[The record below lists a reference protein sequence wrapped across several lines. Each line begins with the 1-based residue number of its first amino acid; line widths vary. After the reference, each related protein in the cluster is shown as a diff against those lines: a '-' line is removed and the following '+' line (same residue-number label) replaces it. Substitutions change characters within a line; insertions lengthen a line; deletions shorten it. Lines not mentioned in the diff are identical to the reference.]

1 MNNSKGNDPQDQRT
15 KDQPAEDQPAGTQPA
30 DDFLTRFLAGDQSP
44 AATDLRSH
52 EEMPAKI
59 NPLKLNPLQLKTLT
73 LFQELAKMDGFGS
86 PAEEP
91 GHVMISRL
99 PHPHGDHFHL
109 GAYVVR
115 SQDASGFANEAAW
128 AALQR
133 KGLIQSLFPMGCV
146 LTPAGAGYETGLKDQ
161 ILHPANHH

>member
-1 MNNSKGNDPQDQRT
+1 MVGDP
-15 KDQPAEDQPAGTQPA
+15 KDKAPDRKAGAGQAA
-30 DDFLTRFLAGDQSP
+30 DDFLTRFLAGDQPPDNDDSP
-44 AATDLRSH
+44 DTDVPRSQDD
-52 EEMPAKI
+52 MPPKI

-73 LFQELAKMDGFGS
+73 LFQELAKMEGFGS
-86 PAEEP
+86 PTEEP
-91 GHVMISRL
+91 GHIMISRL

-115 SQDASGFANEAAW
+115 SQDASGLGNEAAW

-146 LTPAGAGYETGLKDQ
+146 LTPAGIAYETGLKDD
-161 ILHPANHH
+161 ILHEAHHH